1 MTAIEGKDVEFK
13 QIKEL
18 ESKDL
23 SEETLSVIYSGL
35 MKLLRSALKLPLE
48 SLKQEVSTSDVI
60 IVFFYI
66 YSSHVT
72 MQCHPMRRSKE
83 NT

>member
-1 MTAIEGKDVEFK
+1 MFYNLCNITISIYVFPFLFFSVIVTAIEGKDVEFK

-35 MKLLRSALKLPLE
+35 MKLLQSALRLPLE
-48 SLKQEVSTSDVI
+48 SLKQEVCMSVSL
-60 IVFFYI
+60 
-66 YSSHVT
+66 
-72 MQCHPMRRSKE
+72 
-83 NT
+83 

>member
-1 MTAIEGKDVEFK
+1 MIVTAIEGKDVEFK

-60 IVFFYI
+60 IVFFLYI
-66 YSSHVT
+66 VHMLLCNVI
-72 MQCHPMRRSKE
+72 P
-83 NT
+83 